1 MQREEW
7 GVVVVCSWIEDEQNV
22 HVGMTTTTTTVFHE
36 VLSDMVT
43 IVYAVGRRLLVI

>member
-22 HVGMTTTTTTVFHE
+22 HVGMTTTTTVFHE

>member
-7 GVVVVCSWIEDEQNV
+7 GVAVVCSWIEDEQNV
-22 HVGMTTTTTTVFHE
+22 HVGMTTTVFHE